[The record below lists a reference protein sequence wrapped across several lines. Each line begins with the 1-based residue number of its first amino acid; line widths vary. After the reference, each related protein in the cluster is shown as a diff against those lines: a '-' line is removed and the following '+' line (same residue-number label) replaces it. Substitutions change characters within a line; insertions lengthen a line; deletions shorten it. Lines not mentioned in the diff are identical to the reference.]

1 MTESSSVLLILIFI
15 TKEILWQNHGY
26 YLSLQLKTSK
36 TQITTN
42 IRALIRLQLHGSV
55 AERIG
60 HEASDMLTY
69 REKSSNLVS
78 STFFIT

>member
-15 TKEILWQNHGY
+15 TITILWQNYGY

-42 IRALIRLQLHGSV
+42 TRALICLRPHGSV
-55 AERIG
+55 VERIG
-60 HEASDMLTY
+60 HEASGMLTY
-69 REKSSNLVS
+69 REKSSNPVR
-78 STFFIT
+78 STFSIT